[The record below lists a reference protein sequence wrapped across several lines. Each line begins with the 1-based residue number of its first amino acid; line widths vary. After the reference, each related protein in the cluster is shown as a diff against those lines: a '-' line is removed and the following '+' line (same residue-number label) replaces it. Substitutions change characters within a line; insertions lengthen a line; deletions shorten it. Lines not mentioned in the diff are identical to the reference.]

1 MNGFFLILPLLLIR
15 YGVLPLVSREGFRR
29 AAFFPPTVGI
39 ERVAY
44 WVSLVTTIPMMFVF
58 FLYKVKLYGVLGYAG
73 LAVYIAGGVF
83 YLISILQYSRPNTE
97 GLNTDGLYRVS
108 RNPMYTA
115 FFLYFL
121 GAVMFTRSWPALVL
135 LLVSQAAMH
144 FLILSEERWC
154 IERFKTAYTDYMKRV
169 RRYL

>member
-15 YGVLPLVSREGFRR
+15 YGVFPLISREGFTR
-29 AAFFPPTVGI
+29 AAYFPPTVGI

-44 WVSLVTTIPMMFVF
+44 WVSFLTTIPMMLVF
-58 FLYKVKLYGVLGYAG
+58 ILYRVQVWGILGYGG
-73 LAVYIAGGVF
+73 LAVYTVGGIF
-83 YLISILQYSRPNTE
+83 YLVSILQFSKPNTE
-97 GLNTDGLYRVS
+97 GLNTHGLYRIS

-121 GAVMFTRSWPALVL
+121 GAVMLTRSWPAFAL
-135 LLVSQAAMH
+135 LIISQGAMH
-144 FLILSEERWC
+144 FLVLSEERWC
-154 IERFKTAYTDYMKRV
+154 IEQFGSAYTDYMRRV